1 MGKPGVLETVTGWA
15 ALDEICTMLERMWSA
30 HDHVP
35 VPVRTQVGIAVG
47 EIGANIIEH
56 ASRGTPVRLR
66 FEVLVL
72 PDEVRVFFTD
82 HGSPARIDLTSAA
95 MPDQMAE
102 SGRGLALANAVL
114 HRLDYIRGWA
124 NHWLLISKRFA

>member
-1 MGKPGVLETVTGWA
+1 MGTQGVLETVTGGA
-15 ALDEICTMLERMWSA
+15 ALDEICTLLERMWSA
-30 HDHVP
+30 YDHVP

-56 ASRGTPVRLR
+56 AAHGGPVRLR

-72 PDEVRVFFTD
+72 RDEVRVFFTD
-82 HGSPARIDLTSAA
+82 HGSPARVDLTGAA

-114 HRLDYIRGWA
+114 HRLDYSRGWA
-124 NHWLLISKRFA
+124 NHWLLVSKRFA

>member
-1 MGKPGVLETVTGWA
+1 MTGFA
-15 ALDEICTMLERMWSA
+15 ALDEIGTMLERMWST
-30 HDHVP
+30 HGHVP
-35 VPVRTQVGIAVG
+35 LPVRTQVAIAVG

-56 ASRGTPVRLR
+56 AAQGGPVRLR

-72 PDEVRVFFTD
+72 RDEVRVFFTD
-82 HGSPARIDLTSAA
+82 HGSPAQIDLTSAA
-95 MPDQMAE
+95 MPEQMAE

-124 NHWLLISKRFA
+124 NHWLLVSKRFA